1 MLSLKLRDPI
11 EGGLPLL
18 ALLPLLIRHE
28 PVPPFLRVLQVFSI
42 PLAILAVGCVL
53 LRLLSARPATPRLA
67 PAIGTRLG
75 GWRGCVLVFLA
86 TLAAVSL
93 VRSQLISPRP
103 DDPRREH
110 LLTGDEPAYLLL
122 THSIVF
128 DGDFNVFNNREQ
140 NDARYFYSRP
150 VLGPGQFGFNFY
162 NRVSGGRL
170 AGQEGD
176 WVGREYLVN
185 RPGLPIL
192 IAPAYWVGFHSQSR
206 IRFAVLAW
214 MNFLAATLGA
224 IMFLLARAVS
234 RAPGPSAL
242 AALLVALTPPLLY
255 YSSQIYP
262 ELPAGL
268 FLAGAILGLLR
279 VRDRWGALTTGSLV
293 ASLPWFNERFL
304 AVTLVLGAAGLTRQP
319 LRRHALP
326 FGLPIVLSLILEALY
341 DWGLF
346 GVPVPLNSH
355 KPLSLAAIPTG
366 LLAIMTDRD
375 RGLVF
380 LNPLLGLA
388 VVGLIPLRRQHPWLA
403 GTLIAL
409 LAVYLLPIAA
419 FPDWHGGVCP
429 PLRYLAP
436 LAPLLVIPLVTL
448 FQEEGRPL
456 TRAALGIFAAWSA
469 WIGLALVSHPK
480 LLFWTYGAIFHA
492 QAFHPAHGFFPGYFH
507 PARGAVLRSM
517 LWLGLLAFFP
527 VLDWMLARVGLT
539 MTPRAAWQWLPIIMA
554 SGIFAV
560 SLVSGAIG

>member
-1 MLSLKLRDPI
+1 MLSQKLRI
-11 EGGLPLL
+11 VLRGGLPLL
-18 ALLPLLIRHE
+18 TLLPLLIRHE
-28 PVPPFLRVLQVFSI
+28 PVTPFLRVLQVFSI

-53 LRLLSARPATPRLA
+53 LRLLAARPVTGFAS
-67 PAIGTRLG
+67 AIGRRLG
-75 GWRGCVLVFLA
+75 GWQGCVLVFLA

-140 NDARYFYSRP
+140 NDTRYFYGRP
-150 VLGPGQFGFNFY
+150 LLGPGQFGFNFY

-170 AGQEGD
+170 AGREPD

-192 IAPAYWVGFHSQSR
+192 IAPAYWAGFHSQSR
-206 IRFAVLAW
+206 IRFAVLVW
-214 MNFLAATLGA
+214 MNLLAATLGVVT
-224 IMFLLARAVS
+224 FLLARAVS

-242 AALLVALTPPLLY
+242 AALLFAFTSPLVY

-268 FLAGAILGLLR
+268 FVAGAILGLLR
-279 VRDRWGALTTGSLV
+279 ARDRWGALTTGFLI
-293 ASLPWFNERFL
+293 ASLPWFHERFL
-304 AVTLVLGAAGLTRQP
+304 AVMLVLGAAGLTRQP

-326 FGLPIVLSLILEALY
+326 FGLPIVLTLILEGLY

-346 GVPVPLNSH
+346 GVPFPLNRH
-355 KPLSLAAIPTG
+355 KPLALSAIPMG
-366 LLAIMTDRD
+366 LLAILTDRD

-403 GTLIAL
+403 GTLVAL

-436 LAPLLVIPLVTL
+436 LAPLLVIPLVML
-448 FQEEGRPL
+448 FQEQGWPL
-456 TRAALGIFAAWSA
+456 TRAALGVFGAWSA
-469 WIGLALVSHPK
+469 WLGLVLVSQPK
-480 LLFWTYGAIFHA
+480 LLFWTYGAIFHVE
-492 QAFHPAHGFFPGYFH
+492 AFHPAHGFFPGYFH
-507 PARGAVLRSM
+507 PARGAVLRSL
-517 LWLGLLAFFP
+517 LWLGLLALFP
-527 VLDWMLARVGLT
+527 TLDWMLARAGRAL
-539 MTPRAAWQWLPIIMA
+539 TPREAWLWLPVIVA
-554 SGIFAV
+554 SGILAV
-560 SLVSGAIG
+560 SLISAIA